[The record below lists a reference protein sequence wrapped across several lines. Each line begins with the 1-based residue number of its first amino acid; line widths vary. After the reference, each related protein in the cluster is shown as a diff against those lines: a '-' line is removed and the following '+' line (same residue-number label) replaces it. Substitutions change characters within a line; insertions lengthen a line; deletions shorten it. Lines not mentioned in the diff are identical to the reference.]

1 MLIFT
6 LCFCGFAVL
15 CNLICRA
22 MKRGDASLLARLKA
36 SKLAR
41 VFARAFVP
49 FGEAPLI
56 KIGLLQVAGIF
67 AFAALFL
74 SVILFLN
81 APENNDISGAQIL
94 SGELVSYERHRHYK
108 SDYCDIEI
116 RTSEGEL
123 ERLRSGICRD
133 EMQFRRGERVSIWY
147 KRDLMH
153 PGEIRIYQLKF
164 EKDKGYLIEFNEG
177 RRDTY
182 LKTAAGSLFVLALC
196 LALIYALNTDEA
208 REAYERKKQKGEN
221 TARSME
227 TKYFKKR

>member
-67 AFAALFL
+67 AFAALFFIGNL
-74 SVILFLN
+74 IF
-81 APENNDISGAQIL
+81 
-94 SGELVSYERHRHYK
+94 
-108 SDYCDIEI
+108 
-116 RTSEGEL
+116 
-123 ERLRSGICRD
+123 
-133 EMQFRRGERVSIWY
+133 
-147 KRDLMH
+147 KR
-153 PGEIRIYQLKF
+153 P
-164 EKDKGYLIEFNEG
+164 
-177 RRDTY
+177 
-182 LKTAAGSLFVLALC
+182 
-196 LALIYALNTDEA
+196 
-208 REAYERKKQKGEN
+208 RK
-221 TARSME
+221 
-227 TKYFKKR
+227 